1 MGMTLK
7 EFWRTA
13 LGKRFFGQTMPALVK
28 ELGRIADAL
37 EGLLA
42 KWATTDLG
50 RR

>member
-1 MGMTLK
+1 MKSVK
-7 EFWRTA
+7 EFWQSA
-13 LGKRFFGQTMPALVK
+13 PGKRFFEQTMPALVK

-42 KWATTDLG
+42 KWATSELG